1 MQTLGWIALAIAIV
15 AVIAWYLSYNA
26 ARLDR
31 LHAKVEGSVSAL
43 DAQLVRRAEV
53 SIELANSGLIDPAS
67 AMLLAEAASE
77 SLDTSDAAAVRA
89 EVSEQGVDAHRARV
103 ETNLTHT
110 LRAVLGP
117 EVLETMRARD
127 NYAQEQ
133 IDRVQAACQR
143 VQLAR
148 RFYNDAVADVQNM
161 RAQTLVRVFR
171 LAGHTDLPQVLDF
184 DDTVPQV
191 VAIPVP
197 EA

>member
-1 MQTLGWIALAIAIV
+1 MQTLGWIALAVAIM
-15 AVIAWYLSYNA
+15 AVVAWYLSYNA

-53 SIELANSGLIDPAS
+53 SVELANSGLIDPAS
-67 AMLLAEAASE
+67 ALLLAEAASE
-77 SLDTSDAAAVRA
+77 SLDTSDAAAVRV
-89 EVSEQGVDAHRARV
+89 EVSEQGVDAHRAKV
-103 ETNLTHT
+103 ETDLTHT
-110 LRAVLGP
+110 LIAVLTP
-117 EVLETMRARD
+117 EVVETMRARD
-127 NYAQEQ
+127 GYAVEQ
-133 IDRVQAACQR
+133 LDRVQAACQR

-161 RAQTLVRVFR
+161 RAQPLVRVFR

-191 VAIPVP
+191 AVPVP

>member
-67 AMLLAEAASE
+67 ALLLAEAASE
-77 SLDTSDAAAVRA
+77 SLDISDAAAVQV
-89 EVSEQGVDAHRARV
+89 EVSEQGVDAHRAQV
-103 ETNLTHT
+103 ETNLTQT

-117 EVLETMRARD
+117 EIVETRARGG
-127 NYAQEQ
+127 YAEEQ

-161 RAQTLVRVFR
+161 RAQPLVRVFR

-191 VAIPVP
+191 AAIPVP
-197 EA
+197 EP

>member
-1 MQTLGWIALAIAIV
+1 MQTLGWIALAIAIM

-53 SIELANSGLIDPAS
+53 SVELANSGLIDPAS
-67 AMLLAEAASE
+67 ALLLAEAASE
-77 SLDTSDAAAVRA
+77 SLDISDVAAVRA
-89 EVSEQGVDAHRARV
+89 EVSEQGVDAHRAQV
-103 ETNLTHT
+103 ETNLTKT
-110 LRAVLGP
+110 LGAVLSP
-117 EVLETMRARD
+117 QVVESMRARD
-127 NYAQEQ
+127 GYAVEQ

-161 RAQTLVRVFR
+161 RAQPLVRVFR

-191 VAIPVP
+191 AIPVP